1 MKPTGHWPPGD
12 ARRRAVRYGH
22 WRAVAAA
29 PAMTGGLLVLILAS
43 GAFNGWAGLLP
54 LAWAA
59 CAGAATTRVGE
70 RMTVRAVY
78 GFLRPSPVQATA
90 LAPAWSTALQVTGT
104 AADDVDL
111 YVQNARA
118 LNGYAAGG
126 RSVAV
131 TSRVLE
137 DYHSG
142 RLPEDQLVAV
152 LVHELGHHATE
163 ATRPILLVSWLTAP
177 WRWAARLLTGLA
189 SVLAGRQPE
198 GGAMII
204 LVAGLAVAVTRTLH
218 QGQWM
223 VGGVLVFVALST
235 VLCPLADAAI
245 SRRAEMAADLFA
257 ADHGLASE
265 LATAL
270 HALDDGHR
278 APRGWSRRFLAS
290 HPTPDQRIRG
300 LIAATG
306 APRV

>member
-12 ARRRAVRYGH
+12 ARRRAVRHGH

-43 GAFNGWAGLLP
+43 GAFNRWAGLLP

-70 RMTVRAVY
+70 RMTVRAVH

-90 LAPAWSTALQVTGT
+90 LAPAWSTALRVTGT

-118 LNGYAAGG
+118 LNAYAAGG

-131 TSRVLE
+131 TSQVLE

-152 LVHELGHHATE
+152 LVHELGHHATG
-163 ATRPILLVSWLTAP
+163 ATRPMLLVSWLTAP

-198 GGAMII
+198 GGAMTSPGRRFGRRRDRDT
-204 LVAGLAVAVTRTLH
+204 ASGAVDGWGSPGVRRAVD
-218 QGQWM
+218 G
-223 VGGVLVFVALST
+223 ALSFRRRRDQS
-235 VLCPLADAAI
+235 A
-245 SRRAEMAADLFA
+245 SRDV
-257 ADHGLASE
+257 
-265 LATAL
+265 
-270 HALDDGHR
+270 
-278 APRGWSRRFLAS
+278 RRPIHS
-290 HPTPDQRIRG
+290 
-300 LIAATG
+300 
-306 APRV
+306 